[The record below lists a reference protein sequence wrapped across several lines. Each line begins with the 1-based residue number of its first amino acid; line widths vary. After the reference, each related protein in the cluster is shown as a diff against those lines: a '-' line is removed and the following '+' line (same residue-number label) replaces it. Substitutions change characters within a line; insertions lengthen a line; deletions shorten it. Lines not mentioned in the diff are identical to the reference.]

1 MWKRNLDTFLIKGSF
16 KSLVEFPSY
25 TPLLNRF
32 RLDSSLDDHR
42 TITKLVQSEYFDRL
56 NDFALEQLILLERLS
71 YCTHSFDHLIYIL
84 LVGDTNVENHRR
96 PFFGHIGHGVDLTIL
111 KNLSVDTK
119 VNLERALVY
128 GDAMGGHIVSGHVD
142 QTGTVDSITEI
153 GRDWKVTI
161 ECSKELASQIIH
173 KGSITINGVSL
184 TLTSV
189 LENSFSVH
197 LIPITRADTNLG
209 LLAEGVHVNLELDI
223 LGKYAK
229 RLLSKGEGYS
239 ADLSWDTFKNL

>member
-1 MWKRNLDTFLIKGSF
+1 MFTGIVSRLGRVVSISRQEGGAGELWIALDPWEKPFEMGESIAVDGVCLSVAEIKVNQLRFDVLNESF
-16 KSLVEFPSY
+16 E
-25 TPLLNRF
+25 
-32 RLDSSLDDHR
+32 
-42 TITKLVQSEYFDRL
+42 
-56 NDFALEQLILLERLS
+56 
-71 YCTHSFDHLIYIL
+71 
-84 LVGDTNVENHRR
+84 
-96 PFFGHIGHGVDLTIL
+96 LTIL

-142 QTGTVDSITEI
+142 QTGAVESITEI

-161 ECSKELASQIIH
+161 GCSNDLASQMIH

-209 LLAEGVHVNLELDI
+209 LLTEGVHVNLELDI